1 MRVYR
6 KLFPTEIARLR
17 DHLLRLDPV
26 DRHRRFFAGVSDAAV
41 DEHCRRIDWLRTL
54 VIGCFEDGVLRG
66 AAEVALDGGTFPR
79 QAELALSIEGPWQ
92 DQGIGTQLMRR
103 AILAASNRA
112 VVSLYMLCLSENR
125 RMQSIAKKFDARL
138 GFADGEA
145 DAQLD
150 VPPPSQLSLAA
161 EALGDGFGLFALWW
175 DAAMPPA
182 AGA

>member
-6 KLFPTEIARLR
+6 KLFPTEFARLR
-17 DHLLRLDPV
+17 DHLLRLDHT
-26 DRHRRFFAGVSDAAV
+26 DRHRRFFAGISDAGV
-41 DEHCRRIDWLRTL
+41 EEHCRRIDWLRML

-66 AAEVALDGGTFPR
+66 AAELALDGGTFPR
-79 QAELALSIEGPWQ
+79 QAELALSIERPWQ
-92 DQGIGTQLMRR
+92 DQGVGTQLMRR
-103 AILAASNRA
+103 AILVASNRT

-138 GFADGEA
+138 GFSDGEA

-150 VPPPSQLSLAA
+150 VPPPTQLSRAA

-175 DAAMPPA
+175 DTANLRAAA
-182 AGA
+182 A